1 MTLAPSPADK
11 QVGEVRRRRILHSTS
26 FRYGYT
32 PRLRLVL
39 NPPLLPATMSAPL
52 GVIDSQVIKQITDLC
67 AAFHR
72 RFIMQ
77 PPEFSHPRH
86 WYAFKDI
93 YDDYSAGIRASSWFQ
108 GLTTS
113 AHSLDLAGLNSLAD
127 PEGDGYQF
135 CMIRCLQF
143 ALLETALR
151 RDRAYLSVSPAI
163 PRFFRE
169 AGWDVPADWNCEI
182 KAAASPPLRVQAAN
196 EEFLARQDAAITA
209 SQAQLHPCRSCATY
223 FRLSES
229 ADGDHCSA
237 DCSAD
242 CPPYSAVPPGLEQ
255 PRPATAAQWMAFN
268 GTRAPTPPPSP
279 PLALL
284 QATATDPPSLTGSV

>member
-1 MTLAPSPADK
+1 
-11 QVGEVRRRRILHSTS
+11 
-26 FRYGYT
+26 
-32 PRLRLVL
+32 
-39 NPPLLPATMSAPL
+39 MSAPL
-52 GVIDSQVIKQITDLC
+52 TIIDSQVIKQITDLC

-72 RFIMQ
+72 RYVLQ
-77 PPEFSHPRH
+77 PPEFSHPHH

-93 YDDYSAGIRASSWFQ
+93 YDDYSAGVRASGWFQ
-108 GLTTS
+108 GLIS
-113 AHSLDLAGLNSLAD
+113 SRHVHHLDLAGLNALAD

-135 CMIRCLQF
+135 CMIRCIQF
-143 ALLETALR
+143 ALLDAVLR
-151 RDRAYLSVSPAI
+151 RDRAYLTVSPAI

-182 KAAASPPLRVQAAN
+182 QVAN
-196 EEFLARQDAAITA
+196 EEFLARQDAAIRATLEA
-209 SQAQLHPCRSCATY
+209 AEAAEAAEAQLHPCRSCATY

-237 DCSAD
+237 DCSSN

-255 PRPATAAQWMAFN
+255 PRPATAAEWMAFN

-279 PLALL
+279 PLVLL
-284 QATATDPPSLTGSV
+284 QAAPDPPSLTGSV